1 MIEKIPHITFP
12 VSDLKRTVNFY
23 ENVLG
28 LKKTGEW
35 GNYATFDVG
44 GVTLGFEPKGRFQMY
59 LLVDD
64 VDEAYRTLKGKG
76 VRFVTEPKD
85 QSWGGRTAE
94 FVDPD
99 GNMFILET
107 FKKK

>member
-1 MIEKIPHITFP
+1 
-12 VSDLKRTVNFY
+12 
-23 ENVLG
+23 
-28 LKKTGEW
+28 
-35 GNYATFDVG
+35 
-44 GVTLGFEPKGRFQMY
+44 MY